1 MTHLPQLAQL
11 LPTHLTDPWDV
22 LVWALQTYGGDLAV
36 VTSLG
41 PQTLVAIDILHRLGA
56 SVEVLL
62 LDTGLLFAQTHALR
76 RRLQEHYQRPI
87 HTLRPS
93 LTLAEQAQRH
103 GAALW
108 ARDPDTCCQLRKV
121 EPLRRALEGKAAWI
135 TGLRRDQSA
144 SRQQTQTFAWDPV
157 HHMIKVSPLA
167 WWSRAQV
174 FHYLLQNQVPYNP
187 LLDDGFTSVGCWP
200 CTQQASGG
208 DDERAGRWRGFQ
220 KTECGLHVAPSTQTG
235 DDTP

>member
-22 LVWALQTYGGDLAV
+22 LVWALQTYGDDLTV

-41 PQTLVAIDILHRLGA
+41 PQTLVAIDILHQLGA
-56 SVEVLL
+56 SVEITLI
-62 LDTGLLFAQTHALR
+62 DTGLLFAQTHALR
-76 RRLQEHYQRPI
+76 RRLQARYQRSI
-87 HTLRPS
+87 QVLRPS
-93 LTLAEQAQRH
+93 LTLAEQSQGH

-108 ARDPDTCCQLRKV
+108 ERDPDACCQMRKV
-121 EPLRRALEGKAAWI
+121 EPLRRALEGKAAWV

-144 SRQQTQTFAWDPV
+144 SRQQTQTFAWDTV
-157 HHMIKVSPLA
+157 HHMVKVSPLA
-167 WWSRAQV
+167 WWSRQDV

-200 CTQQASGG
+200 CTQASGG
-208 DDERAGRWRGFQ
+208 GDERAGRWRGFQ
-220 KTECGLHVAPSTQTG
+220 KTECGLHITPSTTPG
-235 DDTP
+235 DDQ